1 MQRCMAVCQDKAG
14 DVIRD
19 DSSAQAKAQA
29 VMESCVGDCADRSRG
44 DVPKIAARML
54 KAHKP

>member
-1 MQRCMAVCQDKAG
+1 MGVCQDKAG
-14 DVIRD
+14 DVIRE
-19 DSSAQAKAQA
+19 DSSAQAKAQS
-29 VMESCVGDCADRSRG
+29 VMEACVGECADRSRG

>member
-1 MQRCMAVCQDKAG
+1 MQRCMGVCQDKAG

-19 DSSAQAKAQA
+19 DSSAQAKAQS
-29 VMESCVGDCADRSRG
+29 VMEACVGECADRSRG

>member
-1 MQRCMAVCQDKAG
+1 MAVCQDKAS

-19 DSSAQAKAQA
+19 DSSAQAKAQG